1 MNYRTITKRSVLSL
15 LLVILLSIQSMQF
28 GFAQKKPETVDF
40 ELSDIDGDRHR
51 LSDFRGNWVI
61 VNFWATWCGPC
72 IREIPLLN
80 EIATTPAEVKP
91 IVIGID
97 FEQIDLADL
106 RAYMDKLKIS
116 YLVLL
121 IGDAPLIPF
130 EPLRGLPT
138 TFFVSPEGTIAKTH
152 IGEMSREKLHET
164 WRELTGSSQK
174 S

>member
-1 MNYRTITKRSVLSL
+1 MNTLIKTKHSFLFS
-15 LLVILLSIQSMQF
+15 LLVILVLILPPQF
-28 GFAQKKPETVDF
+28 GLAQDKPVTVDF

-51 LSDFRGNWVI
+51 LSDFRGHWVI

-80 EIATTPAEVKP
+80 EIATTPAKVKP

-106 RAYMDKLKIS
+106 RTYMDKLKIS

-130 EPLRGLPT
+130 EPLKGLPT
-138 TFFVSPEGTIAKTH
+138 TYFVSPEGTIAHTH
-152 IGEMSREKLHET
+152 IGEMSREKLRET
-164 WRELTGSSQK
+164 WQELTGSS
-174 S
+174 